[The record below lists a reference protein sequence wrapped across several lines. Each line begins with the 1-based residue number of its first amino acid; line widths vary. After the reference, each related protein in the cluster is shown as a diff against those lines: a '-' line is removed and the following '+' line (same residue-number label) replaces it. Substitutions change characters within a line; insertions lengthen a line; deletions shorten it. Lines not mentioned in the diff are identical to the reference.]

1 MDLKVK
7 ILLIEDEEFDVRRVK
22 NTIKPYSHFIE
33 ILSVVSDGNSAIQLI
48 ENNPGSYDVIIM
60 DYQIAGNISGEKLI
74 RKIKQLDPLI
84 QIIVITKMTINLTD
98 YEFAQKLVDAGAM
111 WYCTKYPGDIEEFI
125 YQPTDFLLSIM
136 NAYEKKRLTKEKMK
150 SEGKL
155 KQNINKILEEKELV
169 GRSEAIEY
177 IKMQINNVAA
187 TDATIVI
194 RGESGTGKE
203 LVATRVHYLS
213 NRKFENFVYQS
224 EKMSQIIELASQVAQ
239 TDSTVLLLGESG
251 TGKSLLAKAIHFNS
265 ARRDGPFIVVNCP
278 SIPENLLESELFG
291 HVKGA
296 FTGAIRDKKGKFE
309 LANGGTIFLDEIGD
323 LENHLQ
329 AKLLRVLQERV
340 IERVG
345 DVKTIPVD
353 VRVIAATNQNLEQ
366 LVLEKKFREDLYYR
380 LSVFPITIPPLRER
394 KEEIPLLVKNFIHK
408 MGKNGY
414 EISDEFLEM
423 LEKYDWPG
431 NIRELENVI
440 ERALILCKDGKLTGK
455 CLPSHVVRK
464 KHSAGME
471 SFPETQMETSGL
483 SLGVAALVAVFA
495 GTVPVI
501 LPILILCSQLS
512 PKS

>member
-1 MDLKVK
+1 MHV
-7 ILLIEDEEFDVRRVK
+7 LLIDDNENLCRITKYQLEKSGYSVDVA
-22 NTIKPYSHFIE
+22 YSGREGLQKF
-33 ILSVVSDGNSAIQLI
+33 GQMT
-48 ENNPGSYDVIIM
+48 YDVIISDVQM
-60 DYQIAGNISGEKLI
+60 PDISGLELVKQVREKNEEIPIIIITAFGSVENAIQASGVGADDYLI
-74 RKIKQLDPLI
+74 KP
-84 QIIVITKMTINLTD
+84 
-98 YEFAQKLVDAGAM
+98 F
-111 WYCTKYPGDIEEFI
+111 
-125 YQPTDFLLSIM
+125 
-136 NAYEKKRLTKEKMK
+136 TKEQLIFTIEKILRYR
-150 SEGKL
+150 KL
-155 KQNINKILEEKELV
+155 KTENIYLKSQLKE
-169 GRSEAIEY
+169 
-177 IKMQINNVAA
+177 QF
-187 TDATIVI
+187 
-194 RGESGTGKE
+194 
-203 LVATRVHYLS
+203 
-213 NRKFENFVYQS
+213 KFENFVYQS

-483 SLGVAALVAVFA
+483 SLDELEKQAILNALEKSKGNKSEAARLLKIERHKLLYKLKKY
-495 GTVPVI
+495 GI
-501 LPILILCSQLS
+501 E
-512 PKS
+512 

>member
-213 NRKFENFVYQS
+213 NRKFENFVP
-224 EKMSQIIELASQVAQ
+224 I
-239 TDSTVLLLGESG
+239 
-251 TGKSLLAKAIHFNS
+251 
-265 ARRDGPFIVVNCP
+265 NCG
-278 SIPENLLESELFG
+278 SIPKDLIESELFG
-291 HVKGA
+291 YEKGA
-296 FTGAIRDKKGKFE
+296 FTGASSNKPGLFE
-309 LANGGTIFLDEIGD
+309 LANKGTIFLDEIAELP
-323 LENHLQ
+323 LEAQ
-329 AKLLRVLQERV
+329 VKLLRVLQEGEIDKIGRKGK
-340 IERVG
+340 R
-345 DVKTIPVD
+345 KVD
-353 VRVIAATNQNLEQ
+353 VRVIVATNKDLEEE
-366 LVLEKKFREDLYYR
+366 VRKGNFREDLYYR
-380 LSVFPITIPPLRER
+380 INVFTIWLPPLRER
-394 KEEIPLLVKNFIHK
+394 SEDIPVLVHYFLRKFAAK
-408 MGKNGY
+408 MGRIVPKIN
-414 EISDEFLEM
+414 DEAIDILK
-423 LEKYDWPG
+423 LHNWPG
-431 NIRELENVI
+431 NIRELQNVI
-440 ERALILCKDGKLTGK
+440 QRLLLAFKSEITPADIEMAIGKLNRKHVNNQPAENYFPIHEIRPLREIERDFRKQYIQLVMKKTESDAEAARLLG
-455 CLPSHVVRK
+455 LAPSNYHRLLK
-464 KHSAGME
+464 KIG
-471 SFPETQMETSGL
+471 
-483 SLGVAALVAVFA
+483 
-495 GTVPVI
+495 I
-501 LPILILCSQLS
+501 
-512 PKS
+512 K

>member
-213 NRKFENFVYQS
+213 NRKFENFVP
-224 EKMSQIIELASQVAQ
+224 I
-239 TDSTVLLLGESG
+239 
-251 TGKSLLAKAIHFNS
+251 
-265 ARRDGPFIVVNCP
+265 NCG
-278 SIPENLLESELFG
+278 SIPKDLIESELFG
-291 HVKGA
+291 YEKGA
-296 FTGAIRDKKGKFE
+296 FTGASSNKPGLFE
-309 LANGGTIFLDEIGD
+309 LANKGTIFLDEIAELP
-323 LENHLQ
+323 LEAQ
-329 AKLLRVLQERV
+329 VKLLRVLQEGEIDKIGRKGK
-340 IERVG
+340 R
-345 DVKTIPVD
+345 KVD
-353 VRVIAATNQNLEQ
+353 VRVIVATNKDLEEE
-366 LVLEKKFREDLYYR
+366 VRKGNFREDLYYR
-380 LSVFPITIPPLRER
+380 INVFTIWLPTLRER
-394 KEEIPLLVKNFIHK
+394 SEDIPVLVHYFLRKFAAK
-408 MGKNGY
+408 MGRIVPKIN
-414 EISDEFLEM
+414 DEAIDILK
-423 LEKYDWPG
+423 LHNWPG
-431 NIRELENVI
+431 NIRELQNVI
-440 ERALILCKDGKLTGK
+440 QRLLLAFKSEITPADIEMAIGKLNRKHVNNQPAENYFPIHEIRPLREIERDFRKQYIQLVMKKTESDAEAARLLG
-455 CLPSHVVRK
+455 LAPSNYHRLLK
-464 KHSAGME
+464 KIG
-471 SFPETQMETSGL
+471 
-483 SLGVAALVAVFA
+483 
-495 GTVPVI
+495 I
-501 LPILILCSQLS
+501 
-512 PKS
+512 K